1 MPEMDLGHLFDNA
14 HDGAFFKIIG
24 TKVQDKLREVRQTRR
39 EENARRWGWELIQNA
54 KDVAHDGCPVRVSFQ
69 LEEGEAPRLVARHSG
84 RPFQPD
90 QLFYLIVQT
99 SSKERPTGE
108 AEPTTTGR
116 YGTGFLTTHLL
127 SPAVE
132 VEGILEA
139 PGAPPARFSV
149 ELDRSGATLEE
160 LTAAVKRALSV
171 RDRFAS
177 LPRAEAVD
185 PNEYNTSF
193 AYPLDARGIDV
204 ARQGLEDLH
213 RSVPLMLAFTEE
225 VGEVTVQGVTYRR
238 EGRGPIAEGVERV
251 HVVSRGPSG
260 EGSHWFVVARG
271 EKSAAAV
278 RLDASEGE
286 VRVLGLGDEV
296 PRLFCD
302 FPLLGSESFPLPF
315 AVNSPWFY
323 PDEAR
328 SGVYVEDESDVE
340 VAVNR
345 TALAEVSGLLG
356 RLLAVADAEGWQDRY
371 HLAGFG
377 VPPGM
382 PTQSAAWYRSAVL
395 EPARDALLTAPVVE
409 TAEGSVLPLRKPL
422 GGPDKTPTVWLPS
435 HADTA
440 VREGIW
446 RFASADGRRRKAL
459 PKEEHVEAWGAIAWG
474 DCAQL
479 TATRL
484 TMMVSEIGSVNELA
498 DRLALSREE
507 AVRWLGDLAGF
518 LVEHDLAG
526 LLRTHQGRVQI
537 ADAAGR
543 YSWKSQPV
551 SAPMLPNQLG
561 AFCSSADLYLDGE
574 LDETLK
580 DIAGDL
586 EYDVRAELLDSA
598 VYLEERFVKGTK
610 TPKALAQTIEE
621 AVKERVKGTRSD
633 ATRRAFRSLYLWMKE
648 HEAEARDLF
657 GMWLYEH
664 RALLV
669 PPEDVIEL
677 MDRVPKLEAENATLR
692 EQTEALRRQQ
702 EALRA
707 EVEAAMSDA
716 SRYQQLQTW
725 LEAEGVGFDALP
737 ALLGELKELVDSDR
751 RGLSAEDQAMVAFVD
766 ELQQFADVEMT
777 SVDAFRAFVE
787 ARPDLFHHRSEADRY
802 LLFLQK
808 AERARAAVYATLK
821 DKPELYDLTDWT
833 PCPRRPTVVLGV
845 RRRDRTHG
853 RPLLLVVRPS
863 DGGRVIFYH
872 REELAALADPEAELW
887 TEDPRRGVQRLT
899 LGGVLQEL
907 RDRMGVNQVPV
918 A

>member
-1 MPEMDLGHLFDNA
+1 MDLGHLFDNA

-24 TKVQDKLREVRQTRR
+24 TKIQDKLREVRQTRR

-54 KDVAHDGCPVRVSFQ
+54 KDVAHEGRPVRVSFE
-69 LEEGEAPRLVARHSG
+69 LEEGESPRLVARHSG

-90 QLFYLIVQT
+90 QLYYLIVQT

-127 SPAVE
+127 SSTVE
-132 VEGILEA
+132 VEGLLEA
-139 PGAPPARFSV
+139 PGAQPARFSM
-149 ELDRSGATLEE
+149 ELDRSGATLDE
-160 LTAAVKRALSV
+160 LTAAVKRALGV
-171 RDRFAS
+171 RERFAS
-177 LPRAEAVD
+177 LPQAEGVD
-185 PNEYNTSF
+185 PDGYNTSF
-193 AYPLDARGIDV
+193 AYPLDARGLEV
-204 ARQGLEDLH
+204 ARQGIEDLH
-213 RSVPLMLAFTEE
+213 RSVPLMLAFTED

-238 EGRGPIAEGVERV
+238 EGRVQLADGVERV
-251 HVVSRGPSG
+251 HVVSRGPAG
-260 EGSHWFVVARG
+260 EDDHWFVVTRG
-271 EKSAAAV
+271 EKTAAAV
-278 RLDASEGE
+278 CVDGPGEGARLLGIGEG
-286 VRVLGLGDEV
+286 V

-302 FPLLGSESFPLPF
+302 FPLLGSESFPLPV

-323 PDEAR
+323 PGDAR
-328 SGVYVEDESDVE
+328 SGVYVEDESDAE

-345 TALAEVSGLLG
+345 AALVEVPGLLG
-356 RLLAVADAEGWQDRY
+356 RLLAVADAEGWRDRY

-377 VPPGM
+377 APSGLPS
-382 PTQSAAWYRSAVL
+382 QSATWYRTAVL
-395 EPARDALLTAPVVE
+395 DPSRDALLTAPIVE
-409 TAEGSVLPLRKPL
+409 TVDGQVRSLRKPL
-422 GGPDKTPTVWLPS
+422 GGPDKTPSVWLPT
-435 HADTA
+435 HADA
-440 VREGIW
+440 EVREGIW
-446 RFASADGRRRKAL
+446 RFASADGWRRKAL
-459 PKEEHVEAWGAIAWG
+459 PKEEHVAAWGEMAWS

-484 TMMVSEIGSVNELA
+484 TMMVSEIGSVDALT

-507 AVRWLGDLAGF
+507 TVRWLGDLAAF

-537 ADAAGR
+537 ADASGR
-543 YSWKSQPV
+543 YSWKRQPV
-551 SAPMLPNQLG
+551 SAPVLPNQHG
-561 AFCSSADLYLDGE
+561 VFCSSASLYLDGE

-580 DIAGDL
+580 GIASDLGHDI
-586 EYDVRAELLDSA
+586 RAELLDAA
-598 VYLEERFVKGTK
+598 VFLEERHVKGTK

-621 AVKERVKGTRSD
+621 AVKERVKGKRTD
-633 ATRRAFRSLYLWMKE
+633 ETRRAFRALYLWIKE
-648 HEAEARDLF
+648 HDAEARDLF

-669 PPEDVIEL
+669 PPEDVIGL
-677 MDRVPKLEAENATLR
+677 MDRVPELEAENATLR
-692 EQTEALRRQQ
+692 EQTEALQRQQ
-702 EALRA
+702 EALRT
-707 EVEAAMSDA
+707 EVETALADA
-716 SRYQQLQTW
+716 SRYQQLQAW

-737 ALLGELKELVDSDR
+737 ALLGELKELADADR
-751 RGLSAEDQAMVAFVD
+751 RGLSAEDQAMVRFVD
-766 ELQQFADVEMT
+766 DLQQFADVELT
-777 SVDAFRAFVE
+777 SVEAFRAFVE
-787 ARPDLFHHRSEADRY
+787 ARPDLFQHRSEADRY

-808 AERARAAVYATLK
+808 AERARSAVYEHLK
-821 DKPELYDLTDWT
+821 GQPELYDLADWT
-833 PCPRRPTVVLGV
+833 PCPRRPTVILGV

-907 RDRMGVNQVPV
+907 RDRMGVNQLPV